1 MAALRSAV
9 IEDYYDE
16 DFDEDY
22 ESECEYDRRDEN
34 DAYASGSTLACSEF
48 EGVRMT
54 CRSCIQ
60 RIYITVREHCKSWIN
75 L

>member
-1 MAALRSAV
+1 MAALRSAE

-34 DAYASGSTLACSEF
+34 DATDQYQKS
-48 EGVRMT
+48 
-54 CRSCIQ
+54 Q
-60 RIYITVREHCKSWIN
+60 RTQSQYKQSRFKQA
-75 L
+75 